1 MAAEERTNDAADLDV
16 TNVATSVP
24 SASASCT
31 VVPAGSVEP
40 KVSCTPDCVE
50 LVPGGDRHAGAARGG
65 QGPGAECQLAVD
77 IQCAVAVVRWPV
89 DHHRAAGDRGL
100 AVTWY
105 EPPPAERVRARPA
118 ARMARRVGVGLR
130 GEVFWKVMPHF

>member
-1 MAAEERTNDAADLDV
+1 MAAEEKTNDAADLDV

-50 LVPGGDRHAGAARGG
+50 LVPGVTAMPALPAAARF
-65 QGPGAECQLAVD
+65 
-77 IQCAVAVVRWPV
+77 
-89 DHHRAAGDRGL
+89 
-100 AVTWY
+100 
-105 EPPPAERVRARPA
+105 
-118 ARMARRVGVGLR
+118 RR
-130 GEVFWKVMPHF
+130 